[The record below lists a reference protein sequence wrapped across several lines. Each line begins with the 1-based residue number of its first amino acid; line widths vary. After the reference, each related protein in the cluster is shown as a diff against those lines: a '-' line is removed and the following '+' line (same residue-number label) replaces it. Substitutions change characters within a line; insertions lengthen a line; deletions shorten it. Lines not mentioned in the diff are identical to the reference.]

1 MTSLTAYGG
10 SETRTYDPTT
20 LQLTGIQVPGSL
32 DLSYVYPAAPANNGR
47 ISTEI
52 NNLTNTQVSYA
63 YDQVNRLAT
72 AVSATGGNTNWGL
85 SFSYDV
91 YGNRTAQTVTAGS
104 APAFSATFGSNNRMV
119 GYSYDNNGNQLTT
132 PDGATLEYDPDNRL
146 TKWTKQGQTDQYQ
159 YHPSGWRLSKSSEKY
174 LYGPGGQLL
183 ESYRAWNDIT
193 DYVYFGGRLLYT
205 LSAGQAVTRIS
216 SDRLGSTRATE
227 TIQQY
232 GGGWTT
238 RNYYP
243 FGEEIT
249 STSNDQYKFASTY
262 RDSATG
268 LDYAINRYYASGTAR
283 FLTPDPYQ
291 ASGGAA
297 VPQNW
302 NRYAY
307 VHNDPINYF
316 DPSGTNEADP
326 NSAPLL
332 PSFTFG
338 FFFIPGTA
346 EGMPTLV
353 GYGATKPTSMLPAP
367 SGSTGGGPR
376 LNTAGI
382 LGKAQTMINKK
393 KCGDW
398 LVGVAQDAFM
408 SVSGKA
414 TPEDLDPLSR
424 TYYDAITSGNI
435 MGRLQAAAITDTG
448 RGEKDQYGNDLVA
461 RANYGD
467 DGTNQSVQL
476 FNPFFSKSLDEQAQT
491 MLHEG
496 LHLIFALGDADLAR
510 AAGVYKKDATASSDL
525 SNEVKKNCN

>member
-1 MTSLTAYGG
+1 M
-10 SETRTYDPTT
+10 
-20 LQLTGIQVPGSL
+20 QVPGAL
-32 DLSYVYPAAPANNGR
+32 DLSYVYPAAGSNNGR
-47 ISTEI
+47 ISAET
-52 NNLTNTQVSYA
+52 NNLTSTQVSYT
-63 YDQVNRLAT
+63 YDQLNRLAT
-72 AVSATGGNTNWGL
+72 ATSVTGGNTNWGL
-85 SFSYDV
+85 GFSYDV

-119 GYSYDNNGNQLTT
+119 GYSYDNNGNQLNTA
-132 PDGATLEYDPDNRL
+132 DGATLEYDEENRL
-146 TKWTKQGQTDQYQ
+146 KKWTKQGQVQEYA
-159 YHPSGWRLSKSSEKY
+159 YHPAGWRLWNSNEGWY

-183 ESYRAWNDIT
+183 TKSGTLST
-193 DYVYFGGRLLYT
+193 DYVYFAGRLLFT
-205 LSAGQAVTRIS
+205 MSEGSFDPRLTKLTRMY
-216 SDRLGSTRATE
+216 SDRLGSTRATAVL
-227 TIQQY
+227 TY
-232 GGGWTT
+232 GGGSTT

-249 STSNDQYKFASTY
+249 STANNEYKFASTY

-291 ASGGAA
+291 ASGGPAS
-297 VPQNW
+297 PQSW

-307 VHNDPINYF
+307 VVNDPVNHL
-316 DPSGTNEADP
+316 DPTGLFYSTAQLL
-326 NSAPLL
+326 NS
-332 PSFTFG
+332 F
-338 FFFIPGTA
+338 
-346 EGMPTLV
+346 
-353 GYGATKPTSMLPAP
+353 GYGA
-367 SGSTGGGPR
+367 GGGGGGWGWGGGGSDGEEVVGPVPELPPEGGGGGR
-376 LNTAGI
+376 LDTGPI
-382 LGKAQTMINKK
+382 LSRAQTMISKS

-398 LVGVAQDAFM
+398 LVSVAQDAFM

-510 AAGVYKKDATASSDL
+510 AAGVYKKDATASSDF